1 MSESMHQ
8 SMKVTILCSGFGLG
22 FYTPGLLMQAGL
34 RRLGVETAI
43 HVFEN
48 VLPESARL
56 KVDKSRKAYHDNFA
70 VALMSQKVPQ
80 DMRNSLDLAALE
92 VLLTRWM
99 EEDRRHFICLSGHWM
114 YVLEEYRKRREPGS
128 VHVDI
133 VYMDSTP
140 SPSWKNLAKH
150 NPHFADGCRETTFFE
165 NDQNRVSH
173 YIDVPAVEHVPF
185 EARQSRLFV
194 HGGGWGMGT
203 YREKIGRLEE
213 TGWELDLLLYD
224 QDQPDEQRDGMRYF
238 RMDPQWRTWQR
249 NEAGEHTFPPFG
261 EVQAGEE
268 TLYEVGADYHGMLDQ
283 ACHVQAIVS
292 KPGGGSLTDS
302 FATATPLIMLEP
314 FGVHEMHNADL
325 WERLRLGIRYDT
337 WMQIYGGSAEILEDM
352 HRRIVELRSQTPRY
366 VEAYVRN
373 AQVRTSS
380 MGLEKGS

>member
-1 MSESMHQ
+1 MSMSMHK

-80 DMRNSLDLAALE
+80 DMRNSLDLAAME

-150 NPHFADGCRETTFFE
+150 NPNFADGCGEMTFFE
-165 NDQNRVSH
+165 NDPNRVSH

-185 EARQSRLFV
+185 EARKSRLFV

-203 YREKIGRLEE
+203 YREKVGRLEE
-213 TGWELDLLLYD
+213 AGWELDLLLYD
-224 QDQPDEQRDGMRYF
+224 QDQPDEQRDGIRYF
-238 RMDPQWRTWQR
+238 RMDPQWRTWKR

-261 EVQAGEE
+261 EVKAGEE
-268 TLYEVGADYHGMLDQ
+268 TLYEAGPDYHSMLDQ

-325 WERLRLGIRYDT
+325 WERLGLGIRYDT

-366 VEAYVRN
+366 VESYVRN
-373 AQVRTSS
+373 VQVQVNSA
-380 MGLEKGS
+380 GLEKGS

>member
-1 MSESMHQ
+1 MSETMHKGMHESMLI
-8 SMKVTILCSGFGLG
+8 TILCSGFGLG

-43 HVFEN
+43 HIFEN
-48 VLPESARL
+48 VLPESTRL
-56 KVDKSRKAYHDNFA
+56 KVDKSRKAYHENFA

-92 VLLTRWM
+92 VLLTRWI
-99 EEDRRHFICLSGHWM
+99 EEDRRHLICLSGHCM

-150 NPHFADGCRETTFFE
+150 NPHFADGCGETTFFE
-165 NDQNRVSH
+165 NDQNRISH

-194 HGGGWGMGT
+194 H
-203 YREKIGRLEE
+203 
-213 TGWELDLLLYD
+213 
-224 QDQPDEQRDGMRYF
+224 
-238 RMDPQWRTWQR
+238 
-249 NEAGEHTFPPFG
+249 
-261 EVQAGEE
+261 
-268 TLYEVGADYHGMLDQ
+268 
-283 ACHVQAIVS
+283 
-292 KPGGGSLTDS
+292 
-302 FATATPLIMLEP
+302 
-314 FGVHEMHNADL
+314 
-325 WERLRLGIRYDT
+325 
-337 WMQIYGGSAEILEDM
+337 GGSAEILEDM

-373 AQVRTSS
+373 TQVRTSS